1 MQIAAYAMAHDYI
14 YGSNIEQGIIMV
26 CTPDLYLQEFRFQG
40 VELRQWKHKFLKR
53 LDQYYELTRDYKEE
67 AHIDTA
73 ELLKEF
79 KHINP
84 SIPVIIISGHGTVDM
99 AVEAIKNGAYDFIE
113 KPFTSEKIIILTKR
127 ALESAKLI
135 NENKL
140 LMKIADPHTP
150 LIGNSSF
157 IINLKKDLDGFSKSK
172 SRILIT
178 GSRGSGKKLIAKT
191 IHKNLFGSD
200 NLAKIIDLKNLS
212 DSELSELI
220 GDNQEKITNKNIFI
234 NSNNGTLVFDNIDS
248 LPIFFQKKILLYLEN
263 ENFLN
268 KSNIKW
274 NIKIIA
280 ISSKNIDYEIQQGN
294 FMKDL
299 FDRLNVVR
307 IKVTPIKERRE
318 DIIPICNYYLDY
330 FNKNKKYNFS
340 LSKKS
345 SNKLE
350 VYNWPGNVHQIINYI
365 EKTIIF
371 FQDLNS
377 ESDYILDDLPIHMSE
392 IEDNSSIATHFGLSL
407 KVARQNFERE
417 YLLSQ
422 IKRFNGN
429 IIKISE
435 FTGME
440 RTALYRKFKSLNIFL
455 NNK

>member
-1 MQIAAYAMAHDYI
+1 M
-14 YGSNIEQGIIMV
+14 
-26 CTPDLYLQEFRFQG
+26 
-40 VELRQWKHKFLKR
+40 
-53 LDQYYELTRDYKEE
+53 
-67 AHIDTA
+67 
-73 ELLKEF
+73 
-79 KHINP
+79 
-84 SIPVIIISGHGTVDM
+84 
-99 AVEAIKNGAYDFIE
+99 
-113 KPFTSEKIIILTKR
+113 
-127 ALESAKLI
+127 
-135 NENKL
+135 
-140 LMKIADPHTP
+140 
-150 LIGNSSF
+150 
-157 IINLKKDLDGFSKSK
+157 
-172 SRILIT
+172 
-178 GSRGSGKKLIAKT
+178 
-191 IHKNLFGSD
+191 
-200 NLAKIIDLKNLS
+200 
-212 DSELSELI
+212 
-220 GDNQEKITNKNIFI
+220 
-234 NSNNGTLVFDNIDS
+234 
-248 LPIFFQKKILLYLEN
+248 
-263 ENFLN
+263 
-268 KSNIKW
+268 

-299 FDRLNVVR
+299 FDRLNVIR
-307 IKVTPIKERRE
+307 IKVPPISERRE

-345 SNKLE
+345 SNQLE

-365 EKTIIF
+365 EKTIIL

-377 ESDYILDDLPIHMSE
+377 QSDYMLDDLPFEMSE
-392 IEDNSSIATHFGLSL
+392 IEDKSSIVTNFGLSL

>member
-1 MQIAAYAMAHDYI
+1 M
-14 YGSNIEQGIIMV
+14 NPKVLIIDDEKDICYLISEILKDEEFITESV
-26 CTPDLYLQEFRFQG
+26 LNSSEAIGKLETFRPDLIILDVWLG
-40 VELRQWKHKFLKR
+40 PKSEL
-53 LDQYYELTRDYKEE
+53 DG
-67 AHIDTA
+67 I
-73 ELLKEF
+73 ELLIKIM
-79 KHINP
+79 KINP
-84 SIPVIIISGHGTVDM
+84 FIPVIVITGHGTVDM
-99 AVEAIKNGAYDFIE
+99 AVSAIKNGAYDFIE
-113 KPFTSEKIIILTKR
+113 KPFNSEKITILSKR
-127 ALESAKLI
+127 AIESAKLA

-140 LMKIADPHTP
+140 LKKIAHPNTP

-157 IINLKKDLDGFSKSK
+157 IINVKKDLEGLSKSK

-178 GSRGSGKKLIAKT
+178 GSRGSGKKLIAQI
-191 IHKNLFGSD
+191 IHNNLFGSEK
-200 NLAKIIDLKNLS
+200 LVKIIDFKNLS
-212 DSELSELI
+212 DSELSEML
-220 GDNQEKITNKNIFI
+220 DENQDKTTNKNIFI
-234 NSNNGTLVFDNIDS
+234 NSNDGTLVFDNIDS
-248 LPIFFQKKILLYLEN
+248 LPIFFQKKILYYLEN
-263 ENFLN
+263 EDFLN

-274 NIKIIA
+274 NIKIIS
-280 ISSKNIDYEIQQGN
+280 ISAKNIDYEVQQGN
-294 FMKDL
+294 FLKGL
-299 FDRLNVVR
+299 FNRLNVIR
-307 IKVTPIKERRE
+307 IKVPPINERRE

-345 SNKLE
+345 SNQLE
-350 VYNWPGNVHQIINYI
+350 VYDWPGNVHQIINYI
-365 EKTIIF
+365 EKTIIT

-377 ESDYILDDLPIHMSE
+377 ESDYMLDDLSDDMSE
-392 IEDNSSIATHFGLSL
+392 IEDNSSITTHFGLSL

>member
-1 MQIAAYAMAHDYI
+1 M
-14 YGSNIEQGIIMV
+14 S
-26 CTPDLYLQEFRFQG
+26 
-40 VELRQWKHKFLKR
+40 
-53 LDQYYELTRDYKEE
+53 
-67 AHIDTA
+67 
-73 ELLKEF
+73 
-79 KHINP
+79 
-84 SIPVIIISGHGTVDM
+84 
-99 AVEAIKNGAYDFIE
+99 
-113 KPFTSEKIIILTKR
+113 
-127 ALESAKLI
+127 
-135 NENKL
+135 
-140 LMKIADPHTP
+140 
-150 LIGNSSF
+150 
-157 IINLKKDLDGFSKSK
+157 
-172 SRILIT
+172 
-178 GSRGSGKKLIAKT
+178 
-191 IHKNLFGSD
+191 
-200 NLAKIIDLKNLS
+200 
-212 DSELSELI
+212 
-220 GDNQEKITNKNIFI
+220 IFI

-248 LPIFFQKKILLYLEN
+248 LPIFFQKKILFYLEN

-299 FDRLNVVR
+299 FDRLNVIR
-307 IKVTPIKERRE
+307 IKVPPISERRE

-330 FNKNKKYNFS
+330 LNKNKKYNFS

-345 SNKLE
+345 SNQLE

-377 ESDYILDDLPIHMSE
+377 QSDYMLDDLPIEMSE
-392 IEDNSSIATHFGLSL
+392 MEDNSSIATHFGLSL

-440 RTALYRKFKSLNIFL
+440 RTALYRKFKSLNISL
-455 NNK
+455 NNN

>member
-1 MQIAAYAMAHDYI
+1 MNSKVLIIDDEKDICYLISEILQDEKFITESVLN
-14 YGSNIEQGIIMV
+14 SNEALKKLD
-26 CTPDLYLQEFRFQG
+26 TFRPDLIILDVWLG
-40 VELRQWKHKFLKR
+40 SKSEL
-53 LDQYYELTRDYKEE
+53 DG
-67 AHIDTA
+67 I
-73 ELLKEF
+73 ELLK
-79 KHINP
+79 KIMIINP
-84 SIPVIIISGHGTVDM
+84 LIPVIVITGHGTVDM
-99 AVEAIKNGAYDFIE
+99 AVSAIKNGAYDFIE
-113 KPFTSEKIIILTKR
+113 KPFNSEKITILSKR
-127 ALESAKLI
+127 AIESAKLA
-135 NENKL
+135 NENKVL
-140 LMKIADPHTP
+140 KKIAHPNTP

-157 IINLKKDLDGFSKSK
+157 IINLKKDLDRFSKSK

-178 GSRGSGKKLIAKT
+178 GSRGSGKKLISQI
-191 IHKNLFGSD
+191 IHKNLFGSE
-200 NLAKIIDLKNLS
+200 NFAKIIDFKNLT
-212 DSELSELI
+212 DSELSEMLD
-220 GDNQEKITNKNIFI
+220 DNQDKTTNKNIFI

-248 LPIFFQKKILLYLEN
+248 LPIFFQKKILFFLEN

-294 FMKDL
+294 FIKDL
-299 FDRLNVVR
+299 FDRLNVIR
-307 IKVTPIKERRE
+307 INVPPISERRE
-318 DIIPICNYYLDY
+318 DIIPICNYYLNY

-340 LSKKS
+340 LSKRT
-345 SNKLE
+345 SNQLE

-365 EKTIIF
+365 EKTIIL

-377 ESDYILDDLPIHMSE
+377 ESDYMLDDLPIDMSE

-440 RTALYRKFKSLNIFL
+440 RTALYRKFKSLDIFL

>member
-1 MQIAAYAMAHDYI
+1 M
-14 YGSNIEQGIIMV
+14 NPKVLIIDDEKDICYLISEILKDEEFITESV
-26 CTPDLYLQEFRFQG
+26 LNSSEAIGKLETFRPDLIILDVWLG
-40 VELRQWKHKFLKR
+40 PKSEL
-53 LDQYYELTRDYKEE
+53 DG
-67 AHIDTA
+67 I
-73 ELLKEF
+73 ELLIKIM
-79 KHINP
+79 KINP
-84 SIPVIIISGHGTVDM
+84 FIPVIVITGHGTVDM
-99 AVEAIKNGAYDFIE
+99 AVSAIKNGAYDFIE
-113 KPFTSEKIIILTKR
+113 KPFNSEKITILSKR
-127 ALESAKLI
+127 AIESAKLA

-140 LMKIADPHTP
+140 LKKIAHPNTP

-157 IINLKKDLDGFSKSK
+157 IINVKKDLEGLSKSK

-178 GSRGSGKKLIAKT
+178 GSRGSGKKLIAQI
-191 IHKNLFGSD
+191 IHNNLFGSEK
-200 NLAKIIDLKNLS
+200 LVKIIDFKNLS
-212 DSELSELI
+212 DSELSEML
-220 GDNQEKITNKNIFI
+220 DENQDKTTNKNIFI
-234 NSNNGTLVFDNIDS
+234 NSNDGTLVFDNIDS
-248 LPIFFQKKILLYLEN
+248 LPIFFQKKILYYLEN
-263 ENFLN
+263 EDFLN

-274 NIKIIA
+274 NIKIIS
-280 ISSKNIDYEIQQGN
+280 ISAKNIDYEVQQGN
-294 FMKDL
+294 FLKGL
-299 FDRLNVVR
+299 FNRLNVIR
-307 IKVTPIKERRE
+307 IKVPPINERRE

-345 SNKLE
+345 SNQLE
-350 VYNWPGNVHQIINYI
+350 VYDWPGNVHQIINYI
-365 EKTIIF
+365 EKTIIT

-377 ESDYILDDLPIHMSE
+377 ESDYMLDNLSDDMSG
-392 IEDNSSIATHFGLSL
+392 IEDNSSIATHFSLSL